1 MRAGRAKQD
10 LPWAENVNV
19 FTQLLS
25 TGDFG
30 PALAKRPIR
39 CMDSWHYLEGVTTEQ
54 LCRNAKPLYRLSE
67 TQLEILEKALDLNT
81 EDSDVISGSATNQ
94 LDGDLSPLTSLNLS
108 VSSYL

>member
-30 PALAKRPIR
+30 PALAKRPIL

-54 LCRNAKPLYRLSE
+54 LHRNAKPLYRLSE

-81 EDSDVISGSATNQ
+81 EDSDVNSSLATNQ
-94 LDGDLSPLTSLNLS
+94 LDGDFSPLTSLNLS
-108 VSSYL
+108 VSPYL